1 MLSVV
6 IPTLD
11 TVATLEG
18 TLRSLRSADG
28 FVAEVVVADGGS
40 RDGTVELATR
50 RGARVVA
57 CQRGRGHQ
65 LAAGAGAAT
74 QPWLLF
80 IHADTRLGADW
91 EEEARRFVADPANGG
106 RAGYFHLAFD
116 DPARAARRVE
126 RYAAWRSRVFGLP
139 YGDQGLLISRALY
152 DAVGGFRPLA
162 LMEDVDL
169 VRRMGRGRL
178 VALAARAVTSA
189 ARYRRKG
196 YVRRGTRNLW
206 CLFLYFIGV
215 PPRIIAGLYG

>member
-18 TLRSLRSADG
+18 VLRALGTRDG

-57 CQRGRGHQ
+57 CQRGRGPQ
-65 LAAGAGAAT
+65 LAAGVGAAT

-106 RAGYFHLAFD
+106 RAGYFHFALD

-126 RYAAWRSRVFGLP
+126 RYVAWRSRVFGLP

-152 DAVGGFRPLA
+152 DAVGGFRPLP

-169 VRRMGRGRL
+169 VRRVGRQRL

-189 ARYRRKG
+189 ARYRRRG
-196 YVRRGTRNLW
+196 YVRRGMRNLF
-206 CLFLYFIGV
+206 CLFLFYLGV
-215 PPRIIAGLYG
+215 PPRVIVRLYG